1 MLLLDLARCRGTR
14 LLNCSNEKADL
25 FKDIVCIAY
34 KAYNKRN
41 HDFLI
46 LRLTLCLASLPSLP
60 TRAMHLLKGRLLV
73 IALKPIN

>member
-25 FKDIVCIAY
+25 FKDIVCVAY

-41 HDFLI
+41 HSVSPAYPVCQPE
-46 LRLTLCLASLPSLP
+46 LC
-60 TRAMHLLKGRLLV
+60 
-73 IALKPIN
+73 IC